1 MTAGTT
7 LMGSTPQMRAD
18 ARIFD
23 RDLSTAFLV
32 TLPLPVSAR
41 SAIAL
46 LSSARVIGVS
56 SAPASANNSRRPKSR
71 VSSSSAARLT
81 DARCLCPT
89 AENHHR
95 ARRRYGQIGAQT
107 QQLRQLGVTARREPI
122 GQTFGCGTARRGCH
136 VFRSSGIRLETWSV
150 RRNGVLS
157 K

>member
-81 DARCLCPT
+81 DARCC
-89 AENHHR
+89 
-95 ARRRYGQIGAQT
+95 ARP
-107 QQLRQLGVTARREPI
+107 LRTTIVLG
-122 GQTFGCGTARRGCH
+122 GGTARSGRR
-136 VFRSSGIRLETWSV
+136 RSNSVNSASLRAESQSV
-150 RRNGVLS
+150 RLSAAELPAGVPRVSVIRYQIRDLVCTA
-157 K
+157 